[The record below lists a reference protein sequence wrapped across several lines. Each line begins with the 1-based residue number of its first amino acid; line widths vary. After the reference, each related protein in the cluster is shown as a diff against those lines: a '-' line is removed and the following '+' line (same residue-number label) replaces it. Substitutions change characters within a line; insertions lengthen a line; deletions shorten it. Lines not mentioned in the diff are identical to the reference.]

1 MLHHLLS
8 LFVISQPVGK
18 YDELVAQK
26 IPDEAV
32 NSTEIP
38 CLPIELGFLIPWLF
52 LLTIENHKLK

>member
-1 MLHHLLS
+1 
-8 LFVISQPVGK
+8 VGK
-18 YDELVAQK
+18 YDELLVAQK